1 MRLNKNIIPGA
12 RGRVLVPV
20 VLAVLATVGP
30 AASRSAEDWSVI
42 TIAGVPVGYVVETQ
56 APAGPGGAVV
66 TTSEMKM
73 VLNRLGNRVEIAL
86 RSRNEE
92 TAEGRLVKVD
102 YEMKA
107 SLLATKSEAVVKDG
121 RVEIRSEAGGQ
132 TYTRTVEYAGELLGP
147 EGIRLL
153 SERRLKKP
161 GDAVEFQTF
170 VAEAG
175 AVTKGS
181 RKALARETV
190 MVGGRDVPAL
200 KVEEMLDVAGVKST
214 AWIDDGAGTVKAEM
228 STPFGLAEIVKADR
242 ETALAALA
250 GGRLPAEMYERSIL
264 RTNIRLPKA
273 RDLEYLR
280 VRLIHKSPDEGWPEI
295 DRPNQKVVAK
305 TRDVLRLEVSRP
317 AVPKPAVRP
326 ARLTAANREFLVPN
340 EYVQSD
346 LVEVGRLA
354 GEVVGAETDAYLS
367 AQKLVRWVAENMTF
381 DLGIAFA
388 PAGELFKNRRGTC
401 VGYATLL
408 AALTRAAGIPSRVV
422 MGYIYALG
430 MFGGH
435 AWTEVLIGDAWVPL
449 DPTIVS
455 AGVADAARVAFAASS
470 LAEGVGGLTAGA
482 AARLFGQVDLK
493 VEAFAL
499 SASKTVEVPPDAKA
513 YEMASDVYRN
523 PWLGLEVKKP
533 AGFAFAGADAVWP
546 DPTLLSLE
554 GPGGV
559 KVELQEYTLLPW
571 KDFSAAA
578 VELFFRLGVVG
589 VPVKKDVGNLKG
601 LAVSGTRKAA
611 LALADSPAA
620 WLVVVS
626 GENVAAVLD
635 RLGGAI
641 SFRK

>member
-1 MRLNKNIIPGA
+1 M
-12 RGRVLVPV
+12 
-20 VLAVLATVGP
+20 
-30 AASRSAEDWSVI
+30 
-42 TIAGVPVGYVVETQ
+42 GYV
-56 APAGPGGAVV
+56 
-66 TTSEMKM
+66 
-73 VLNRLGNRVEIAL
+73 
-86 RSRNEE
+86 
-92 TAEGRLVKVD
+92 
-102 YEMKA
+102 
-107 SLLATKSEAVVKDG
+107 
-121 RVEIRSEAGGQ
+121 
-132 TYTRTVEYAGELLGP
+132 
-147 EGIRLL
+147 
-153 SERRLKKP
+153 
-161 GDAVEFQTF
+161 
-170 VAEAG
+170 
-175 AVTKGS
+175 
-181 RKALARETV
+181 
-190 MVGGRDVPAL
+190 
-200 KVEEMLDVAGVKST
+200 
-214 AWIDDGAGTVKAEM
+214 
-228 STPFGLAEIVKADR
+228 
-242 ETALAALA
+242 
-250 GGRLPAEMYERSIL
+250 
-264 RTNIRLPKA
+264 
-273 RDLEYLR
+273 
-280 VRLIHKSPDEGWPEI
+280 
-295 DRPNQKVVAK
+295 
-305 TRDVLRLEVSRP
+305 
-317 AVPKPAVRP
+317 
-326 ARLTAANREFLVPN
+326 
-340 EYVQSD
+340 
-346 LVEVGRLA
+346 
-354 GEVVGAETDAYLS
+354 
-367 AQKLVRWVAENMTF
+367 
-381 DLGIAFA
+381 
-388 PAGELFKNRRGTC
+388 
-401 VGYATLL
+401 
-408 AALTRAAGIPSRVV
+408 
-422 MGYIYALG
+422 YALG

-513 YEMASDVYRN
+513 YEMAGDVYRN

-559 KVELQEYTLLPW
+559 KVEIQEYTLLPW

-626 GENVAAVLD
+626 GENAAAVLD